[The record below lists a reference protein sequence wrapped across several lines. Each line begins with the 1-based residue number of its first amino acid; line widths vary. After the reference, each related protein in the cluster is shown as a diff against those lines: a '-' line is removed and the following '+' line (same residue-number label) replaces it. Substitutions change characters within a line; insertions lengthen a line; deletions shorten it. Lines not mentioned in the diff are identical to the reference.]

1 MKKTF
6 LLLSATLLLT
16 SATSFANSPT
26 ESFALEV
33 STNPVDEFGNMYA
46 TPLVVAI
53 TKGDLVVVKKFLEYG
68 VDVNELTNGK
78 TPLMYAARY
87 NELEIAKLLIEKGA
101 KVDIKDANNLK
112 ALDYARISN
121 AKDVFNYLQK
131 LK

>member
-1 MKKTF
+1 MKKSIIV
-6 LLLSATLLLT
+6 LSATLLLST
-16 SATSFANSPT
+16 ASSFANSP
-26 ESFALEV
+26 LEV
-33 STNPVDEFGNMYA
+33 SSLEITTNPVIEFENMYA

-53 TKGDLVVVKKFLEYG
+53 TKGDLLVVKKFLEYG
-68 VDVNELTNGK
+68 VDVNEMTNGK

-112 ALDYARISN
+112 AVDYARISN
-121 AKDVFNYLQK
+121 ATDVFNFLQK